1 MAEGHDAD
9 AVFDPINQNVVQEVR
24 DVTDGKGA
32 DVVFDC
38 AGVQQSIELAIA
50 AVRPRGHVMDIALW
64 GEHKAEIDMNVVLAK
79 EITVTGMSLDGVPW
93 RRIY

>member
-9 AVFDPINQNVVQEVR
+9 AVFDPINQDVVDEVR
-24 DVTDGKGA
+24 KVTDGKGA

-38 AGVQQSIELAIA
+38 AGVQPSIGLAVQ

-64 GEHKAEIDMNVVLAK
+64 GEEKAQIDMNVVLAK
-79 EITVTGMSLDGVPW
+79 EITITGRFPVGVPH